1 MHKLKAIV
9 YEDDI
14 DAVIRSLGEAGVAQ
28 IIDLRE
34 KLGEWQGVLSQYA
47 GSAENAAKCSELLS
61 RIHVSFEALG
71 AESEELPIAGAP
83 FAEGTTKETLA
94 TVEKRLA
101 ELPVEALRKC
111 SEIIS
116 RVDQLAQ
123 AFDVKLDEARQ
134 AASREPFKE
143 SFEEV
148 EERLDEIEKGYS
160 TMGFADRKLFVDRIK
175 TLSIDEKSQL
185 GKKLMEVKRFL
196 TEQQETMAKE
206 LATLRRT
213 VETVQQTLE
222 AETKISEIRED
233 LFTLQKTAEREKQ
246 VGQAEEKLARTAKT
260 IYLEAW
266 VPEEHAKQS
275 VEIIK
280 KASNGN
286 CVVADELA
294 SSSEKTPIVL
304 KPAPKFLAAFE
315 KLVFSFGYPAG
326 GDINP
331 VNILAVTFPIL
342 FGIMFADV
350 GQGALFLVIGLVLTV
365 LKKRIALDKVGDII
379 RYLLISSEMFMLLG
393 LSAILF
399 GFLFG
404 EFFGPSGLIHPV
416 SLGRIGPFF
425 IGGFEPTQEPMKM
438 LRFAVLV
445 GSLHLGSG
453 LVLKFVNEVKHRHF
467 KLVPVPL
474 FWLWLLFGGLYMWA
488 FWGGISNI
496 SKWFAD
502 GSLMLVGFIVLP
514 LALVLMSTAFAEG
527 FMGGLGFS
535 VEVFAET
542 LSHTM
547 SYSRLMALGL
557 IHSAMNYLFLV
568 LGGVEHGYFPLASI
582 PMIVI
587 GTVLVMIIE
596 GLVVFVHT
604 LRLHW
609 VEWFSKFHTGE
620 GIAFKPFKIT

>member
-34 KLGEWQGVLSQYA
+34 KLGEWQGVLTQHNV
-47 GSAENAAKCSELLS
+47 SAENAAKCSELQS
-61 RIHVSFEALG
+61 RIQASFEALG
-71 AESEELPIAGAP
+71 VKSEKLPINETYLT
-83 FAEGTTKETLA
+83 EGTSSEILA
-94 TVEKRLA
+94 TIEKRLA
-101 ELPVEALRKC
+101 ELPVET
-111 SEIIS
+111 I
-116 RVDQLAQ
+116 
-123 AFDVKLDEARQ
+123 
-134 AASREPFKE
+134 
-143 SFEEV
+143 
-148 EERLDEIEKGYS
+148 
-160 TMGFADRKLFVDRIK
+160 
-175 TLSIDEKSQL
+175 
-185 GKKLMEVKRFL
+185 
-196 TEQQETMAKE
+196 
-206 LATLRRT
+206 
-213 VETVQQTLE
+213 QQTPE
-222 AETKISEIRED
+222 AEAKINQIRED
-233 LFTLQKTAEREKQ
+233 LITLQKVTEREKQ

-275 VEIIK
+275 MEIIK

-393 LSAILF
+393 ISAILF

-445 GSLHLGSG
+445 GSLHIGSG
-453 LVLKFVNEVKHRHF
+453 LVLKFVNEVRHRHF

-502 GSLMLVGFIVLP
+502 GSLMLVGLVVLP
-514 LALVLMSTAFAEG
+514 LMLVLTSTAFAEG

-587 GTVLVMIIE
+587 GTILVMIIE

>member
-1 MHKLKAIV
+1 
-9 YEDDI
+9 
-14 DAVIRSLGEAGVAQ
+14 
-28 IIDLRE
+28 
-34 KLGEWQGVLSQYA
+34 
-47 GSAENAAKCSELLS
+47 
-61 RIHVSFEALG
+61 
-71 AESEELPIAGAP
+71 
-83 FAEGTTKETLA
+83 
-94 TVEKRLA
+94 
-101 ELPVEALRKC
+101 
-111 SEIIS
+111 
-116 RVDQLAQ
+116 
-123 AFDVKLDEARQ
+123 
-134 AASREPFKE
+134 
-143 SFEEV
+143 
-148 EERLDEIEKGYS
+148 
-160 TMGFADRKLFVDRIK
+160 
-175 TLSIDEKSQL
+175 
-185 GKKLMEVKRFL
+185 
-196 TEQQETMAKE
+196 
-206 LATLRRT
+206 
-213 VETVQQTLE
+213 
-222 AETKISEIRED
+222 
-233 LFTLQKTAEREKQ
+233 
-246 VGQAEEKLARTAKT
+246 
-260 IYLEAW
+260 
-266 VPEEHAKQS
+266 
-275 VEIIK
+275 
-280 KASNGN
+280 
-286 CVVADELA
+286 
-294 SSSEKTPIVL
+294 
-304 KPAPKFLAAFE
+304 
-315 KLVFSFGYPAG
+315 
-326 GDINP
+326 
-331 VNILAVTFPIL
+331 
-342 FGIMFADV
+342 
-350 GQGALFLVIGLVLTV
+350 V

-393 LSAILF
+393 ISAILF

-445 GSLHLGSG
+445 GSLHIGSG
-453 LVLKFVNEVKHRHF
+453 LVLKFVNEVRHRHF

-502 GSLMLVGFIVLP
+502 GSLMLVGLVVLP
-514 LALVLMSTAFAEG
+514 LMLVLTSTAFAEG

-587 GTVLVMIIE
+587 GTILVMIIE